1 MSEVLKLIHAIE
13 GKPYY
18 KIREIESLKDM
29 ILQLNNMYPDHTAF
43 QFRKTPQSDVI
54 KKSFSEACQD
64 MDALGTA
71 LMSLKLGGCKIAI
84 IGENRYEWAISF
96 LTTVNGVGIVVP
108 LDKMLPPNEI
118 ERMLE
123 RGEVDA
129 IVYSQAFHDTIVD
142 ISHRRP
148 GLKACICM
156 NPEDEDGFSEFTREN
171 PAFFSFNQ
179 LLNIG
184 YKLIENGSKDYT
196 DIIIDPKAMRILLF
210 TSGTSATSKAVMLS
224 HENVCSDIMGL
235 AGIVRFEPGD
245 SVLSILP
252 LHHTFENTAGLLFPM
267 YLGMTVSISDGL
279 KYLSKNLVEYKPVC
293 IVGVPLIFEKF
304 MHRINEEIKKKGM
317 TKKVRTVMG
326 VANVLRYTGLDLRRK
341 LFKQLLA
348 SLGGKL
354 KVIVTG
360 GAAMDNKTAKFYESI
375 GVRVYQGYGLTETS
389 PVAAGCNDRRRKIG
403 TCGDPLPG
411 VTLAISNPDEDG
423 SGEIVIKGKTVMLG
437 YWKDEESTRESIVDG
452 WFRTGDLG
460 RISKSGLIHVTGRV
474 KSMIVLK
481 NGKKVFPEEIEALIN
496 KLDYVKESFVWGERM
511 HNGDVEI
518 CAKIVID
525 EESLQALGPCNE
537 EEIRN
542 LLDKAIKEIN
552 SQVPVYKKV
561 RYYVFG
567 FSELV
572 KTTTLKV
579 KRYIE
584 INQIHEILKGLTT
597 TVKNTCGRNIDKL
610 REMLQEGLT
619 N

>member
-1 MSEVLKLIHAIE
+1 MSDVLKLFNAIE

-18 KIREIESLKDM
+18 KIWEIASLKDM
-29 ILQLNNMYPDHTAF
+29 ILQLNDRYPDYTAF

-54 KKSFSEACQD
+54 KKSFSETRQD
-64 MDALGTA
+64 MDAFGSA
-71 LMSLKLGGCKIAI
+71 LMDLKLHACKIAI
-84 IGENRYEWAISF
+84 IGDNRYEWIISF
-96 LTTVNGVGIVVP
+96 LATVNGVGIAVP

-118 ERMLE
+118 ERMLD

-142 ISHRRP
+142 ISQRRP

-156 NPEDEDGFSEFTREN
+156 NPDDEVAFSDFTRDN
-171 PAFFSFNQ
+171 PAFYSFNQ
-179 LLNIG
+179 LLERG
-184 YKLIENGSKDYT
+184 YKRIENGCKAYT
-196 DIIIDPKAMRILLF
+196 GIVIDPKAMRILLF

-252 LHHTFENTAGLLFPM
+252 LHHTFENTAGLLFPL

-279 KYLSKNLVEYKPVC
+279 KYLSKNLVEYKPDC

-304 MHRINEEIKKKGM
+304 MNRINDEIKKKGM
-317 TKKVRTVMG
+317 TKKVKTVMG
-326 VANVLRYTGLDLRRK
+326 VANVLRFTGLDLRRK

-348 SLGGKL
+348 SLGGRL
-354 KVIVTG
+354 QVIVTG
-360 GAAMDNKTAKFYESI
+360 GAAMDIKTAKFYENI
-375 GVRVYQGYGLTETS
+375 GIRVYQGYGLTETS

-403 TCGDPLPG
+403 TCGEPLPG
-411 VTLAISNPDEDG
+411 VTIAISNPDQDG
-423 SGEIVIKGKTVMLG
+423 AGEIVIKGKTVMLG
-437 YWKDEESTRESIVDG
+437 YWKDEEATKENVVNG

-460 RISKSGLIHVTGRV
+460 RISKRGLIHVTGRV

-496 KLDYVKESFVWGERM
+496 KLDYVKESFVWGEKM
-511 HNGDVEI
+511 QNGDVEI

-525 EESLQALGPCNE
+525 EECIQSLGHNNE

-584 INQIHEILKGLTT
+584 INQIHEVLKGLTT
-597 TVKNTCGRNIDKL
+597 TVKNACGRNIDKL
-610 REMLQEGLT
+610 REMMQEGLT